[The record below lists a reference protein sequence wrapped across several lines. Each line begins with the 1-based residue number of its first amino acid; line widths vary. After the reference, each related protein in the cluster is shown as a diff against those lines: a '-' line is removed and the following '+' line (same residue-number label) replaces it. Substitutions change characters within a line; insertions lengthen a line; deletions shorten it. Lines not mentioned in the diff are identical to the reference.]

1 MVHYN
6 DLKKGIVVVYW
17 LVTDVLLSVTLIDV
31 FVLPRYVHR
40 LSIAF
45 NILYMD
51 VIWLGYHDTN
61 SQHDT
66 TLKLM

>member
-51 VIWLGYHDTN
+51 VI
-61 SQHDT
+61 
-66 TLKLM
+66 